1 MVRTRA
7 QYRKEQL
14 TVTNTD
20 GEDDS
25 NKQAL
30 RELEEKITKMKE
42 EAQRNRATKDN
53 DDTTIKNLNDVDSQ
67 TSS

>member
-53 DDTTIKNLNDVDSQ
+53 DE
-67 TSS
+67 